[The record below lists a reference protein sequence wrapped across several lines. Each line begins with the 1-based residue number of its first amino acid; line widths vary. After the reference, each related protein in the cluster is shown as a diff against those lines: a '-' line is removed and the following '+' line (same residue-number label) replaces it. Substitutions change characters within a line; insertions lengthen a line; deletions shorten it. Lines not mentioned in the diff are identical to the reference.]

1 MAEMVAFMVAAAAEL
16 LIIHLR
22 LAELALKASLS
33 SVMPRSFLANFS
45 YSSKVHHGTT
55 NHN

>member
-1 MAEMVAFMVAAAAEL
+1 MAAFMAQVAAEQV
-16 LIIHLR
+16 LIIPLQQ
-22 LAELALKASLS
+22 AVLALKASLS
-33 SVMPRSFLANFS
+33 SVMPRSFLVNFS

>member
-1 MAEMVAFMVAAAAEL
+1 MVAFMEEAEGQEL
-16 LIIHLR
+16 MPLP
-22 LAELALKASLS
+22 ELALKASLS
-33 SVMPRSFLANFS
+33 SATFLLPPVNFS